1 SIGAPEDPC
10 SSCDFIQ
17 GTGHKPYAGGQCNV
31 FALKD
36 HLDRC
41 VATRVFLQ
49 PGPSSVFILLKELK
63 CRREIKRRKI
73 KFFQDVI
80 SSSETGNQLIRNPF
94 ICLSWAEGEPL
105 IWSDC
110 VPEAR
115 SNRNNLIKKIANIC
129 LDLMSIREKC
139 TSAKDEVMVKIQRKI
154 ERAEKG
160 SYSGVNVQSCKKQ
173 MSLLER
179 YWIPHLDNEQ
189 RVLVH
194 GDLSANNIIMD
205 QHSNLKRLP
214 LADNQSVYD
223 FANLDSILDLGWAE
237 MVPLQFAATYP
248 RFLTHEPQS
257 HGTFDWVTTNTDC
270 MQKDRLVF
278 RECVRERAIHEG
290 GFCQVYHDI
299 LCRDDEVN
307 RYWWFIAISEA
318 DKHMAMESCN
328 WNPEPPKCYAI
339 RWP

>member
-1 SIGAPEDPC
+1 
-10 SSCDFIQ
+10 
-17 GTGHKPYAGGQCNV
+17 
-31 FALKD
+31 
-36 HLDRC
+36 
-41 VATRVFLQ
+41 
-49 PGPSSVFILLKELK
+49 
-63 CRREIKRRKI
+63 
-73 KFFQDVI
+73 
-80 SSSETGNQLIRNPF
+80 
-94 ICLSWAEGEPL
+94 
-105 IWSDC
+105 
-110 VPEAR
+110 
-115 SNRNNLIKKIANIC
+115 
-129 LDLMSIREKC
+129 
-139 TSAKDEVMVKIQRKI
+139 MVKIQRKI

-160 SYSGVNVQSCKKQ
+160 SYSGGNVQSCKKQ

-179 YWIPHLDNEQ
+179 YWIPYLDKEP

-214 LADNQSVYD
+214 LVDTQSVYD

-299 LCRDDEVN
+299 LCRDDEVK

-318 DKHMAMESCN
+318 DKHMAMESCD
-328 WNPEPPKCYAI
+328 WNPEPSFP
-339 RWP
+339 